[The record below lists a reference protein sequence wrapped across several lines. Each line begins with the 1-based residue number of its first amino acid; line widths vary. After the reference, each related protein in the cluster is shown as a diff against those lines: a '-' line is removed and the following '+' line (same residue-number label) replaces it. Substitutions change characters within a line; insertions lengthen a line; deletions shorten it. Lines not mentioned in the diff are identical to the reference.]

1 MYLSNLVELLYI
13 LACLLTA
20 HYTLVWLIVVGLGSF
35 ACTVL
40 VVGGMN
46 VVVYSCGPF
55 VGGGGHGAVCSYG
68 SFAGGG
74 VHLVV
79 P

>member
-1 MYLSNLVELLYI
+1 MYHSNLVELLYI

-20 HYTLVWLIVVGLGSF
+20 HYTFVWLIVVGLGSF

-46 VVVYSCGPF
+46 AVVYSCGPLLAREGMVQF
-55 VGGGGHGAVCSYG
+55 SPMDHLPVGECI
-68 SFAGGG
+68 
-74 VHLVV
+74 VV